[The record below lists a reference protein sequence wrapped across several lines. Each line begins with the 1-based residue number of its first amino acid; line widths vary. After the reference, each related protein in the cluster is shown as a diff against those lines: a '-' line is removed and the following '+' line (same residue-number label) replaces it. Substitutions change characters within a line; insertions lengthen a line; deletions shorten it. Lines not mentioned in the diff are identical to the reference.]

1 MGTKLYIKT
10 FGCQMNEYDSQK
22 TVEILQNK
30 KDMEVTANAEEADI
44 ILLNTCSIRE
54 KAEDK
59 VYSELG
65 RLNKLKIKN
74 PNIKIGVGGCVAT
87 QEGSNIT
94 KRAPYVDLIYGPQ
107 TLHKVSDL
115 LDEDDKLKAIDI
127 TFPIEEKFDSLP
139 EPTAT
144 SPSSFVAIMEGC
156 SKYCSFCVVP
166 YTRGDEVSRKA
177 QQIFDEIAR
186 LVEQGSSEI
195 VFVGQNVNSYKQVHE
210 GRTLRLSDLIDI
222 ASNINGVERIRY
234 TTSHPLDM
242 TNDLIEIYG
251 SVPQLANQ
259 LHLPVQS
266 GSDRILKAM
275 KRNYTADSYR
285 EIIKKVKKIRPTIKV
300 TSDFIVGFPG
310 ETHDEFL
317 ETMQLIED
325 IQFDSSFSFIYSPRP
340 GTPASVLKD
349 DVTKDEKKNRLSLL
363 QGRLNEIQRGFSK
376 EMIGSIQRCLVT
388 GISKKRLDQLQA
400 RTECNRVINFPFQNI
415 GFIGKLVDIKVEEAL
430 AYSLLGT
437 LLKPEVKLLG
447 KSIWVKS
454 PLTTAYE
461 P

>member
-22 TVEILQNK
+22 TVEILQDK
-30 KDMEVTANAEEADI
+30 KDMEVTANVEEADI

-186 LVEQGSSEI
+186 LVEQGTSEI

-222 ASNINGVERIRY
+222 ASNINGVERIRF

-242 TNDLIEIYG
+242 TDDLIEIYG

-349 DVTKDEKKNRLSLL
+349 NVTKDEKKNRLSLL

-388 GISKKRLDQLQA
+388 GVSKKRLDQLQA

-437 LLKPEVKLLG
+437 LHNNKEL
-447 KSIWVKS
+447 I
-454 PLTTAYE
+454 
-461 P
+461 

>member
-30 KDMEVTANAEEADI
+30 KDMEVTTNVDEADI

-115 LDEDDKLKAIDI
+115 LDEDNKLKAIDI

-186 LVEQGSSEI
+186 LVEQGTSEI

-222 ASNINGVERIRY
+222 ASNINGVERIRF

-242 TNDLIEIYG
+242 TDDLIEIFG

-266 GSDRILKAM
+266 GSDRVLKAM
-275 KRNYTADSYR
+275 KRNYTADLYR
-285 EIIKKVKKIRPTIKV
+285 DIIERVKKIRPTIKV

-310 ETHDEFL
+310 ETHSEFL

-340 GTPASVLKD
+340 GTPASILQD
-349 DVTKDEKKNRLSLL
+349 DVSKHEKKERLNIL
-363 QGRLNEIQRGFSK
+363 QARLNEIQRGFGQK
-376 EMIGSIQRCLVT
+376 MVGSIQRCLVT

-437 LLKPEVKLLG
+437 LHNTKELV
-447 KSIWVKS
+447 
-454 PLTTAYE
+454 
-461 P
+461 

>member
-1 MGTKLYIKT
+1 MKKQLFIKT
-10 FGCQMNEYDSQK
+10 FGCQMNEYDTEKIVDVMDNNES
-22 TVEILQNK
+22 VSLADSPE
-30 KDMEVTANAEEADI
+30 TADLI
-44 ILLNTCSIRE
+44 ILNTCSIRE

-115 LDEDDKLKAIDI
+115 LDEDNKLKAIDI

-186 LVEQGSSEI
+186 LVEQGTSEI

-222 ASNINGVERIRY
+222 ASNINGVERIRF

-242 TNDLIEIYG
+242 TDDLIEIFG

-266 GSDRILKAM
+266 GSDRVLKAM
-275 KRNYTADSYR
+275 KRNYTADLYR
-285 EIIKKVKKIRPTIKV
+285 DIIERVKKIRPTIKV

-310 ETHDEFL
+310 ETHSEFL

-340 GTPASVLKD
+340 GTPASILQD
-349 DVTKDEKKNRLSLL
+349 DVSKHEKKERLNIL
-363 QGRLNEIQRGFSK
+363 QARLNEIQRGFGQK
-376 EMIGSIQRCLVT
+376 MVGSIQRCLVT

-437 LLKPEVKLLG
+437 LHNTKELV
-447 KSIWVKS
+447 
-454 PLTTAYE
+454 
-461 P
+461 